1 MSHSNVLGFGLD
13 NQYAHDYP
21 GGMSGLCD
29 KFRRQLSHISIVS
42 LPSVEESTQF
52 KNNISQNLPVIHH
65 FSGIAPCDPEGPN
78 LDVLSLQSAISRN
91 LEAIWCL
98 EDIGIWS
105 IGPYGIPYFA
115 PPPFLPQV
123 AKLVGER
130 IKEIIDNVT
139 IPFLAEIPSCSFV
152 LGNQAL
158 GEFFWQLVNESNCK
172 VVLDV
177 SHVYSYSLAT
187 EKDYFEV
194 LENLPLEA
202 VWEIHVAGGKVSKK
216 SNKRYIDTHSDPVM
230 EEVEQILEQAI
241 KKCLNLRAIT
251 YEIGV
256 KSTEDLI
263 EAQFT
268 RLTSI
273 IEKSGFSPRVS

>member
-1 MSHSNVLGFGLD
+1 M
-13 NQYAHDYP
+13 
-21 GGMSGLCD
+21 
-29 KFRRQLSHISIVS
+29 
-42 LPSVEESTQF
+42 
-52 KNNISQNLPVIHH
+52 
-65 FSGIAPCDPEGPN
+65 
-78 LDVLSLQSAISRN
+78 
-91 LEAIWCL
+91 
-98 EDIGIWS
+98 
-105 IGPYGIPYFA
+105 
-115 PPPFLPQV
+115 
-123 AKLVGER
+123 
-130 IKEIIDNVT
+130 
-139 IPFLAEIPSCSFV
+139 
-152 LGNQAL
+152 
-158 GEFFWQLVNESNCK
+158 NESNCK